1 MTRIVYCVKSFVG
14 RYYMIEKD
22 SERLRQRIL
31 RLTANGSNGVFP
43 ESLGDKKSF
52 ASLLETFVHLEFT
65 EQEAIEHWGKI
76 LDNMEA
82 LSEKIGRR
90 ASVYLSLVDYF
101 TNENHALN
109 SPMLVE
115 VHVFRQTERLAMID
129 GLTGIF
135 NRRYMDLIL
144 RKEFNRCD
152 RYGKALS
159 ICIIDID
166 DFKAVNDSR
175 GHLFGDEVLREIASL
190 IRGTLREEDILCRYG
205 GEEFLLI
212 LPETDAEG
220 AFTLAERIRNTVNAV
235 PFFKDNGITF
245 SGGTATY
252 PSSAYDMISLLEAAD
267 RALYQAK
274 FSGKDCIAE
283 ATEER
288 RKFGRYPRSWDIV
301 IYHEKETAPRTGLR
315 TQNVSLGGLQFESA
329 TSFCVDSSMRFVF
342 VSLDEGGRDV
352 EIPGKITWVKKLGN
366 KFLYGVAFLEAPR
379 EIEAKLDCCEHT
391 LQEA

>member
-1 MTRIVYCVKSFVG
+1 
-14 RYYMIEKD
+14 MIEKD

-31 RLTANGSNGVFP
+31 HLTANGSNGVFP
-43 ESLGDKKSF
+43 ESFSDAKSF

-65 EQEAIEHWGKI
+65 EEEAIGHWEKI
-76 LDNMEA
+76 LDNMDR
-82 LSEKIGRR
+82 LSEKLGRR

-101 TNENHALN
+101 TNDNHAL
-109 SPMLVE
+109 SAPMLVE

-129 GLTGIF
+129 GLTGVF

-159 ICIIDID
+159 VCIMDID
-166 DFKAVNDSR
+166 DFKMVNDTR

-205 GEEFLLI
+205 GGEVFFI

-220 AFTLAERIRNTVNAV
+220 AYTLAERIRSTVNAV
-235 PFFKDNGITF
+235 PFFRDNNISF

-252 PSSAYDMISLLEAAD
+252 PSSAYDMISLIEAAD

-274 FSGKDCIAE
+274 YNGKNCISE

-288 RKFGRYPRSWDIV
+288 RRFGRYPHSWDIM
-301 IYHEKETAPRTGLR
+301 IYHENETAPRTGLR
-315 TQNVSLGGLQFESA
+315 TQNVSLGGIQFESK
-329 TSFCVDSSMRFVF
+329 TSFRVDSSMRLVF

-352 EIPGKITWVKKLGN
+352 EIPGKITWVKKTGN
-366 KFLYGVAFLEAPR
+366 TFLYGVSFLETPR
-379 EIEAKLDCCEHT
+379 EIEIKLDCCEHV
-391 LQEA
+391 LEEVSQ